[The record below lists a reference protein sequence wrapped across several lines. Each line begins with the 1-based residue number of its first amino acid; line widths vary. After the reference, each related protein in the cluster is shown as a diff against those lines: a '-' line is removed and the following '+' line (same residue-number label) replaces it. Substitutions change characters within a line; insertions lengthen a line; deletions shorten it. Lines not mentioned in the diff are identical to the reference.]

1 MLLQVCPN
9 GPHTRE
15 TNPRVPT
22 TAEQIGESVTVA
34 IAAGANEV
42 HVHPKDDNGND
53 SLHPDHVDAVVETLR
68 DRQPEVPIGVT
79 TGIWATRDHK
89 QRMNQVR
96 GWRLLPDYASVNW
109 HEEGADEL
117 ADLLLD
123 RGIGVEA
130 GLWHS
135 AAAES
140 FRHYPRANECLRILI
155 EGTNHDADEAIAE
168 ARQVLQIVTPL
179 RLPVLLHGEGANA
192 WALFDLA
199 VANGLDTRIGLED
212 TFVLPD
218 ASAAPD
224 NAELVRAAMARIT
237 NTQGEQ

>member
-15 TNPRVPT
+15 THPRVPT

-42 HVHPKDDNGND
+42 HVHPKDDTGND

-79 TGIWATRDHK
+79 TGIWAARDHK
-89 QRMNQVR
+89 ERMNQVR

-130 GLWHS
+130 GLWHV
-135 AAAES
+135 
-140 FRHYPRANECLRILI
+140 RGCRILSS
-155 EGTNHDADEAIAE
+155 
-168 ARQVLQIVTPL
+168 
-179 RLPVLLHGEGANA
+179 LP
-192 WALFDLA
+192 
-199 VANGLDTRIGLED
+199 TRE
-212 TFVLPD
+212 
-218 ASAAPD
+218 
-224 NAELVRAAMARIT
+224 
-237 NTQGEQ
+237 